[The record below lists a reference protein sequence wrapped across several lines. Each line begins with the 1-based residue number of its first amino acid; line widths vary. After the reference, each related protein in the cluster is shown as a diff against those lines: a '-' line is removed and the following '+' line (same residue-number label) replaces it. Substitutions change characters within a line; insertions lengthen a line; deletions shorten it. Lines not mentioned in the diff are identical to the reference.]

1 MYIRITATLC
11 AIGLLVATPLDAQD
25 STRSGETAAEARAR
39 MARRAAGLLVGPWEL
54 RGITPPNG
62 VDVSTMPTITVY
74 LRKGLDARLAME
86 NGVGVWRRVQTTP
99 PTGGLGGTPGEEVQ
113 SWVVAQT
120 TNIRFFP
127 ATDAGATFEP
137 WLLGGAGFTLG
148 IDDRETSGGGILG
161 DRPAARA
168 SASCPASRCRA
179 ASAPSGGSAT
189 RSRSTWAVATS
200 GRASCRTSAVNART
214 RARSSRRAS
223 PTSSSIAS

>member
-1 MYIRITATLC
+1 MYIRFTATLC
-11 AIGLLVATPLDAQD
+11 AIGLLLTTSLDAQD

-39 MARRAAGLLVGPWEL
+39 MARRAAGLLVGPWDL

-62 VDVSTMPTITVY
+62 VEASTMPMITVY

-161 DRPAARA
+161 G
-168 SASCPASRCRA
+168 SA
-179 ASAPSGGSAT
+179 GGSGVGIVPGFSLQGGVGAEWWFSNSLALTLGGRYQWT
-189 RSRSTWAVATS
+189 RFLQDF
-200 GRASCRTSAVNART
+200 GGERTYQGPVLEAGFTYKFQYR
-214 RARSSRRAS
+214 
-223 PTSSSIAS
+223 